1 MVDQSLAG
9 GRTRR
14 SFLAYATA
22 GALGLT
28 ALDGSRLASVSNEA
42 PVASPA
48 VAGPGVDTTAD
59 RLVRRFWD
67 LVKKGDRAALAAF
80 LSPAFQVVRTNGVTE
95 DVTTYLDHLPHI
107 EHYAIDGV
115 HATCF
120 GDAMVVTY
128 SSAADGTV
136 DGQRM
141 LAQAAPRLPVFLRT
155 DGVWRVLAHANLA
168 PTER

>member
-1 MVDQSLAG
+1 MSEQSLAG
-9 GRTRR
+9 GCTRR
-14 SFLAYATA
+14 NLLAYAMV

-28 ALDGSRLASVSNEA
+28 ALDGSRSAFAATEA
-42 PVASPA
+42 PAESTT

-59 RLVRRFWD
+59 HLVRRYWD
-67 LVKKGDRAALAAF
+67 LVKKGDRSALAAF

-136 DGQRM
+136 DGKR
-141 LAQAAPRLPVFLRT
+141 LLDHAAPRLTVFLRT
-155 DGVWRVLAHANLA
+155 DGVWRLLAHANLA
-168 PTER
+168 SINC